1 MFTAALALAT
11 ACVSAPEGEVVDPE
25 WSAGALAPRFRFAVI
40 ADPHITSADGDRPER
55 LAQVVDWINASAAEE
70 DLRFVLVLGDIAWSD
85 GFTTART
92 ALDQL
97 SIPYVP
103 INGDNEVQFGAD
115 GTFDEVFADQYAF
128 LSTTFDGWEMGATA
142 VHDLDADRD
151 TWFHNFA
158 FDYEGVRFVGLDWA
172 SRHLGGPESELGVLH
187 DYPDGTMPFL
197 REQLAGESADRPVEA
212 PLESMVLF
220 SHIPMHLGG
229 FDLDGAAVLTDAVG
243 AVGTSVWA
251 NLAGHYH
258 FDGEERVEEGGY
270 DVIVSDAVWD
280 DEVEVRVVSAA
291 ANEETF
297 SWHTEIRVLE

>member
-1 MFTAALALAT
+1 MFALLLAASCAT
-11 ACVSAPEGEVVDPE
+11 APAVDVSEPG
-25 WSAGALAPRFRFAVI
+25 WSAGPLEPQFRFAVL

-55 LAQVVDWINASAAEE
+55 LAAAVDWINAAALER

-85 GFTTART
+85 GFDTARG
-92 ALDQL
+92 ALARL
-97 SIPYVP
+97 EIPYVP

-115 GTFDEVFADQYAF
+115 GTFDEVFLAQYQT
-128 LSTTFDGWEMGATA
+128 LSATFDGWEMGATA

-151 TWFHNFA
+151 TWFHNLA
-158 FDYEGVRFVGLDWA
+158 FDYQGVRFVGLDWA

-197 REQLAGESADRPVEA
+197 RSQLPADAASR
-212 PLESMVLF
+212 PLESVVLF

-229 FDLDGAAVLTDAVG
+229 FDLKGTTALTDEVG
-243 AVGTSVWA
+243 PVGGSVWA

-280 DEVEVRVVSAA
+280 DDVEVRVVSAA

-297 SWHTEIRVLE
+297 SWRTEIVVVE